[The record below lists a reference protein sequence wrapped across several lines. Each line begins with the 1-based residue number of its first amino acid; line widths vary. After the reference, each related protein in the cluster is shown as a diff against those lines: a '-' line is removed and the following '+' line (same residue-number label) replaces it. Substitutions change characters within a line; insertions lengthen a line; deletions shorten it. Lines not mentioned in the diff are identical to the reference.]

1 VTRLLDLDDVRG
13 AAATV
18 AGVVHRTPVLT
29 SRALDRCVG
38 AAVSL
43 KAECFQRG
51 GSFKL
56 RGAYNTVASLP
67 APVRAAGVCTVSS
80 GNHAQALAI
89 AAAEVG
95 VPAVILMPEDAP
107 PAKLAA
113 TRGYGAEVVLYDRY
127 SMPQAEAGRRLAAN
141 RGLTLVSS
149 HDDPRISAGA
159 GTAALELWDDAG
171 PFDVLVAPVGGG
183 GGMAGYATVA
193 KALSPSCRVVG
204 VESSASAVNQRSLA
218 AGERVQ
224 IDIPRTIADGQQ
236 LTTPGAY
243 PFAVMR
249 ERVDDIV
256 LVDDDEIVRAMV
268 FLFDRLKIV
277 TEPSGAIAVAAL
289 LAGRVEGAA
298 GARVGAVVTGGNV
311 GAERFAALVG
321 GCAR

>member
-1 VTRLLDLDDVRG
+1 MTRLLDLDDVR
-13 AAATV
+13 AAASSV
-18 AGVVHRTPVLT
+18 AGVVHHTPVLA
-29 SRALDRCVG
+29 SRTLDRCVG
-38 AAVSL
+38 ATVAL

-67 APVRAAGVCTVSS
+67 DGERAAGVCTVSS

-95 VPAVILMPEDAP
+95 APAVILMPSDAP

-127 SMPQAEAGRRLAAN
+127 SMPQAEAGRRLAAE

-159 GTAALELWDDAG
+159 GTAALELWEDAG

-193 KALSPSCRVVG
+193 KALAPSCRVVG

-249 ERVDDIV
+249 ERVDSIV

-268 FLFDRLKIV
+268 FLFDRLKVV

-289 LAGRVEGAA
+289 LAGRVEVGP
-298 GARVGAVVTGGNV
+298 GARVGVVVTGGNV
-311 GAERFAALVG
+311 GADRFVALVG
-321 GCAR
+321 GCGR